1 MIHRASVAIG
11 AHGEVRAT
19 SLRSSAAARLD
30 GRGARNYKRVFADE
44 ALSPG
49 LAGKRRELLPILGI
63 VDVEGYSWQVQHDT
77 RLAGGLRSGV
87 MRLEAVV
94 AEAERE
100 QIGGTAEG
108 GVGAA
113 SVGGGAQNT
122 AFGGRVLQD
131 FVELPRLNQGDIG
144 WDYERAVY
152 AALDADA
159 GGHLDGAGFSGIVG
173 VGDDFEFVFFGQ
185 LYREGIAGDD
195 CDRRTIFPVVQR
207 GEHVMQHGL
216 RQCCARGLIE
226 NRRQALLGRGQV
238 LYRNEDHGWE
248 SKRRKAPWAWDG
260 WPLRGNSETYKRTSR
275 ASDALSSAVRMMV
288 CVHWT
293 RKPLARRSSAARM
306 SRLSHTRTSRKSS

>member
-30 GRGARNYKRVFADE
+30 GRGARNYKRVFAHE

-49 LAGKRRELLPILGI
+49 LAGERCELLQVLGI
-63 VDVEGYSWQVQHDT
+63 VDVEGDSRQVQHDT
-77 RLAGGLRSGV
+77 RLAGGLRCGV

-152 AALDADA
+152 TA
-159 GGHLDGAGFSGIVG
+159 IVG

-185 LYREGIAGDD
+185 RYREGIAGDD

-216 RQCCARGLIE
+216 RQCGARGLIE

-248 SKRRKAPWAWDG
+248 SKRRKAAPWAWDG
-260 WPLRGNSETYKRTSR
+260 WPLRGNSETYKRISR
-275 ASDALSSAVRMMV
+275 ASEALSSAVRMMV

-293 RKPLARRSSAARM
+293 FKPLARSS
-306 SRLSHTRTSRKSS
+306 L